1 MFCICGLF
9 VCVNGLDWIE
19 LIEMGIFI
27 SISKK
32 RSKPNQTRI
41 RVLIALTIINVS
53 NSQHTKN
60 DRYTAD
66 LMKVR
71 NEFDDTYPTR
81 VIETIENTMRALF
94 DSHKRGFFAAAL
106 ADVDA
111 IVVIVV
117 VVVHS
122 VCVFFSGCR
131 HIYFVSSYAPIDD
144 YFV

>member
-1 MFCICGLF
+1 
-9 VCVNGLDWIE
+9 
-19 LIEMGIFI
+19 MGIFI

-32 RSKPNQTRI
+32 CSKPNQTRI

-81 VIETIENTMRALF
+81 VIETIENTIRALF
-94 DSHKRGFFAAAL
+94 DSHKRGFFRL
-106 ADVDA
+106 MLMLLLLL
-111 IVVIVV
+111 
-117 VVVHS
+117 
-122 VCVFFSGCR
+122 
-131 HIYFVSSYAPIDD
+131 
-144 YFV
+144 